1 MGGSCSNV
9 ALPSSSWACPE
20 IVHNSAILPYLRP
33 MRVYCSDGEIF
44 TSPEGLQFDYS
55 MIFALEIKMVPNCS
69 AIPVQDS

>member
-1 MGGSCSNV
+1 M
-9 ALPSSSWACPE
+9 
-20 IVHNSAILPYLRP
+20 LPYLLHHGHAPRLFTIQPSCRIYAP